1 MYIFRYLDLSTA
13 EKGEKMNIIFA
24 LASIILVYPILAVLP
39 LRITAKQRF
48 LIIGISLIISITGIL
63 ALDLFAAWQALL
75 LMVALAFLVTILI
88 SKRIPEEEVK
98 TVATH
103 IQESRLG
110 SPKDVVEEDSGIVK
124 TISNNENEIAEDV
137 NFEEEEGLEELASM
151 IQIDTQVTNCKID
164 EDGIKDEDI
173 EDYLNNELQSH
184 LYVAASV
191 ESDIED
197 VIAYENIIELDSVKQ
212 SEEFEDLKELEGF
225 NDCKELNEDKAATEM
240 DTSSYLS
247 EIEKLLLEEE
257 IESLQDKEDKS
268 MLKAEEKERSTKEF
282 KLDKLY

>member
-1 MYIFRYLDLSTA
+1 MYFFRYLYLLTA
-13 EKGEKMNIIFA
+13 EKGEKVNIIFA
-24 LASIILVYPILAVLP
+24 LASIILVYPILSALP
-39 LRITAKQRF
+39 LRLTAKQRL
-48 LIIGISLIISITGIL
+48 LIVGISLIISITGIV
-63 ALDLFAAWQALL
+63 ALDLFATWQALL

-88 SKRIPEEEVK
+88 SKRIPEEEIR
-98 TVATH
+98 TVETD
-103 IQESRLG
+103 IQEFRLG
-110 SPKDVVEEDSGIVK
+110 NPKDVIAEGHVIVK
-124 TISNNENEIAEDV
+124 TIFNKENEIAENV
-137 NFEEEEGLEELASM
+137 NFEEEDGLEELASM

-184 LYVAASV
+184 LFVAYSV

-197 VIAYENIIELDSVKQ
+197 VIAYENIIELDSVNQ

-225 NDCKELNEDKAATEM
+225 NNCKELNEDKAATEM
-240 DTSSYLS
+240 GMSSYLS

-257 IESLQDKEDKS
+257 IESLPDKEDKP
-268 MLKAEEKERSTKEF
+268 MQKVEEKEQATNEF

>member
-1 MYIFRYLDLSTA
+1 MCFFRHKDLSTD
-13 EKGEKMNIIFA
+13 EKGDKMSIIFA
-24 LASIILVYPILAVLP
+24 MASIILVYPILSALP
-39 LRITAKQRF
+39 LRLTAKQRF
-48 LIIGISLIISITGIL
+48 LIVGISLIISITGIL
-63 ALDLFAAWQALL
+63 ALDLLATWQALL

-98 TVATH
+98 TVETH

-110 SPKDVVEEDSGIVK
+110 SSKDMIEEDSVIVK
-124 TISNNENEIAEDV
+124 TISNKENELADDV
-137 NFEEEEGLEELASM
+137 NFEEEEGLEELVSM
-151 IQIDTQVTNCKID
+151 LQFDTQVTSSKID
-164 EDGIKDEDI
+164 EDEIKNEEI

-191 ESDIED
+191 GSDIED
-197 VIAYENIIELDSVKQ
+197 VIDHENVIELNSVNL

-225 NDCKELNEDKAATEM
+225 NDRKELNEDKASAVM

-257 IESLQDKEDKS
+257 NDSLLDIEDKP
-268 MLKAEEKERSTKEF
+268 MQKVEEKEQSTKEF